1 MLNVHSGV
9 MSKIFFFKIFPE
21 IKCKCYRKCYGV
33 SIKNAKN
40 GNFWRRTLRRL
51 TKNKYNLHPSL
62 NLSPIVK
69 RTGQAYVSYDP
80 FNTKCTSIN
89 IKVRGSTQQRKF
101 VFNELNSIKK
111 KSLKHWLAK
120 ICKLFHRIFRNI
132 LWRIQS

>member
-1 MLNVHSGV
+1 MECLST
-9 MSKIFFFKIFPE
+9 
-21 IKCKCYRKCYGV
+21 
-33 SIKNAKN
+33 
-40 GNFWRRTLRRL
+40 TLRLEFSTSHIARL

-89 IKVRGSTQQRKF
+89 IKVCGSTQQRKF

-111 KSLKHWLAK
+111 VIDALACQNMQ
-120 ICKLFHRIFRNI
+120 II
-132 LWRIQS
+132 S